1 MKKGT
6 KKTKIK
12 NNRTRAK
19 AKGLRD
25 NVQKDLLET
34 IFLLK
39 NTNFTNQDGDARTL
53 DPDTLK
59 TVTQLVKK
67 GKTEVELAKS
77 LHHLKRRKAV
87 LEKLRRYQEIIRQI
101 HMYYPPD
108 YLEDSPFDYLVDRDV
123 IRKIIR
129 KVKYMSANV
138 LTDDQ
143 IIQIDD
149 ELEPIWREI
158 NDLFESEMENPY
170 GRRQLVND
178 LENFLYP

>member
-6 KKTKIK
+6 KKNKIK
-12 NNRTRAK
+12 KNRTRAK

-39 NTNFTNQDGDARTL
+39 NTNFTNQDGNARTL

-59 TVTQLVKK
+59 TITQLVKK
-67 GKTEVELAKS
+67 DKTEVELAKS
-77 LHHLKRRKAV
+77 LHHLKKRKAV
-87 LEKLRRYQEIIRQI
+87 LEKLRRYQEIIQEI
-101 HMYYPPD
+101 HQWYPPE
-108 YLEDSPFDYLVDRDV
+108 LFDSTYDYLVDEDV

-170 GRRQLVND
+170 GRRQLVAD